1 MSKKAIINIIALV
14 IVVLGVGYFINF
26 NKATD
31 TTMVKIGYRD
41 IAGHFTTF
49 VAKNQNL
56 FEKEG
61 LNVEFVPFT
70 SGSESYNA
78 LVRGDIQYDP
88 YATIIPLLL
97 NDEKEP
103 GVVKIAKV
111 SSLTLEEKFDQLV
124 VKNESSITKIG
135 DLAGKKV
142 GVNPGTTATT
152 FLKVA
157 LRKNNIDP
165 ESVTYVQLPAQNQL
179 LALEAGSIDVL
190 MAYEPTIAIALDTGK
205 YRTIHNSLFAEA
217 FPGSPMVGSTVN
229 GKFAA
234 DHPGLVKKLDQVY
247 KEAQDYASAHPVET
261 KNLIAAELKIST
273 STAEKINLSYLGD
286 IQTEV
291 LQNFIN
297 TLFDLG
303 ELKSKPVITNII
315 YR

>member
-1 MSKKAIINIIALV
+1 MKKEAVIGIIVLVSLFVLFALKQNPKNDFV
-14 IVVLGVGYFINF
+14 I
-26 NKATD
+26 
-31 TTMVKIGYRD
+31 KIGYRD

-49 VAKNQNL
+49 VAKDQNL
-56 FEKEG
+56 FEKNG
-61 LNVEFVPFT
+61 LNVEFIPFT

-88 YATIIPLLL
+88 YSTIIPLLL
-97 NDEKEP
+97 NDEKDP
-103 GVVKIAKV
+103 GAVKITKA

-135 DLAGKKV
+135 DLVGKKV

-165 ESVTYVQLPAQNQL
+165 ESVTYVQLPVQNQL

-190 MAYEPTIAIALDTGK
+190 MAYEPTIAIAIDTGK

-229 GKFAA
+229 GNFAQEYP
-234 DHPGLVKKLDQVY
+234 DLVKKLDKIY
-247 KEAQDYASAHPVET
+247 KEAQDYALSHPTET
-261 KNLIAAELKIST
+261 KNLIATELKIST
-273 STAEKINLSYLGD
+273 TTAEKINLSYLGD
-286 IQTEV
+286 IKDSV

-303 ELKSKPVITNII
+303 ELKSKPIITNII
-315 YR
+315 NK